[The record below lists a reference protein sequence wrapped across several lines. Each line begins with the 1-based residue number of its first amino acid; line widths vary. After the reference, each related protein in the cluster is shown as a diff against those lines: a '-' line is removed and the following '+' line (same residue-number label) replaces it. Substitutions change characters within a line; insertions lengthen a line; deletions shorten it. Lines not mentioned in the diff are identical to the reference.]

1 MSDTIKSVSTPTVHS
16 QTVVNPDGT
25 NIASSLPLPTGAA
38 TSEKQDTQTTLLQ
51 GIAGFNVAG
60 YDYISLTQN
69 STQDIWAFKTG
80 GSGGTIVETITIT
93 YTGTNKQTISNVVKN

>member
-25 NIASSLPLPTGAA
+25 NIVSYLPLPTGAA
-38 TSEKQDTQTTLLQ
+38 TSEKQDTQITLLQ
-51 GIAGFNVAG
+51 GIAGFNIVG

-69 STQDIWAFKTG
+69 STQDIYTYKTG
-80 GSGGTIVETITIT
+80 GAGTTVATVT
-93 YTGTNKQTISNVVKN
+93 QTFTDSTKSIISNIVKT